1 MIWLFS
7 STDTVAFAAKSLFSK
22 TILSNYDFDIKNGEF
37 ELKPFEALLVEVR

>member
-1 MIWLFS
+1 M
-7 STDTVAFAAKSLFSK
+7 TNKPQKVSLPFEISK